1 MINTCQPQV
10 LKNDSL
16 ESELNVKADGL
27 ENDRNKINYFKQ
39 IKMQQ
44 LIVAIDKES
53 HQPS

>member
-10 LKNDSL
+10 LKSDNL
-16 ESELNVKADGL
+16 ENELNVGTDGL
-27 ENDRNKINYFKQ
+27 ENDKNKVNYFKQ

-44 LIVAIDKES
+44 LIEAIDKES